1 MRASFV
7 RTLVVVVGT
16 AALGACH
23 TYRPVTAPTP
33 GSTVRVHV
41 PVTSALSR
49 VPETAAV
56 EGVLVSMSDT
66 ITLATQTRREFGA
79 FRELVRTDTVRLA
92 SSQASLLEVREFSR
106 PRSVLLG
113 VVVAGGAAY
122 LAAVGFGFGGGGDP
136 PDPPTEPQ
144 TSVVVSRSLV
154 SSLVGLIFR

>member
-7 RTLVVVVGT
+7 RTLVAVVGA
-16 AALGACH
+16 AALGGCH

-49 VPETAAV
+49 AAETAAV

-79 FRELVRTDTVRLA
+79 FRELIQVDTLRLA
-92 SSQASLLEVREFSR
+92 TSQASFLEVREFSK

-113 VVVAGGAAY
+113 VVITGGAAY
-122 LAAVGFGFGGGGDP
+122 LALMGFGGGGGEP
-136 PDPPTEPQ
+136 PDPPTQPQ

>member
-1 MRASFV
+1 MRASFM
-7 RTLVVVVGT
+7 RTLVVVVV
-16 AALGACH
+16 AVALGACH

-33 GSTVRVHV
+33 GSTIRVHV

-79 FRELVRTDTVRLA
+79 FRELVRTDTLRLA
-92 SSQASLLEVREFSR
+92 TSQASLVEVREFSK
-106 PRSVLLG
+106 PRSVLAG
-113 VVVAGGAAY
+113 VVITGGAAY
-122 LAAVGFGFGGGGDP
+122 LALIGFGFGSGGDP
-136 PDPPTEPQ
+136 PDPPTQPQ